1 MRSKN
6 CSRGVVFAL
15 LAAFAMLPAG
25 CGGRLTAEA
34 RLDKALKQAGHERER
49 VFPLAGR
56 IMIDGAP
63 PEHDPRNPIGV
74 MLVEREEQPNGRA
87 RRRRFAEC
95 NADEKFA
102 FSTYEPN
109 DGVKPGNYVI
119 VIAKLARGPLRRY
132 VGPDQLRNLYNDPD
146 KNAQIAEFCIEHKAP
161 GKTDYEFRLTVAGV
175 EPVEIPGPHAVTAIP

>member
-1 MRSKN
+1 
-6 CSRGVVFAL
+6 
-15 LAAFAMLPAG
+15 
-25 CGGRLTAEA
+25 
-34 RLDKALKQAGHERER
+34 
-49 VFPLAGR
+49 
-56 IMIDGAP
+56 MIDGAP
-63 PEHDPRNPIGV
+63 PEHDPRNPIVV

-95 NADEKFA
+95 NADEKFG

-175 EPVEIPGPHAVTAIP
+175 EPVENPGPHAVTAIP